1 MLRVKDVARIL
12 DVSPASVYALCAAGK
27 LRHYRIGA
35 ARGALRFEKKAVDDY
50 LAAARV
56 EGPGVWRFR
65 GGVIGFC

>member
-35 ARGALRFEKKAVDDY
+35 AR
-50 LAAARV
+50 V
-56 EGPGVWRFR
+56 EGPREPTGKAEPETGYVCRVLDPAKFR
-65 GGVIGFC
+65 A